1 MPKPSLYA
9 LVWLEAQQQ
18 YELTMDGR
26 SLRAFRQED
35 EPEWFAWVE
44 GQTAFAFDGQAGH
57 LSVVKEVRP
66 RGDGYWYAY
75 SRQAGRTR
83 KRYLG
88 RNAALSLHHLE
99 ETALALISQRSEP
112 PSTVKSQQAV
122 KVKLSGRNAS
132 MCKQPARAI
141 VEAHVPLLAS
151 KLSPPRLPHLLVE
164 RSRLLARLDAM
175 LLPNAPALALLQA
188 PAGFGKTTLVNQWI
202 ASHVTQQGFPLVAW
216 VSLETG
222 DNELFRFWRYV
233 IAACQ
238 PLHGGDSKATLAHL
252 SSIVPLPFSLAE
264 MEKVLTHLLN
274 DLAQSVQGG
283 LLVLDDYHVITDPH
297 IHEALA
303 FFIDHLPKNMHV
315 LLLSRSE
322 PPLSLVRRRARGEID
337 ELHLSDLRFSA
348 EETTTFLHQ
357 ALPTTLS
364 SVSLLQLDA
373 ALEGW
378 AAGLRLLAL
387 TLQGKGEAAVKQA
400 LLSLSEHSNSSS
412 LQHRALLEYFV
423 TEILDTQ
430 PAPMQLF
437 LLQTSIPRRL
447 NGSLCDAM
455 IGREDSE
462 AQLAMVEH
470 AGIFLEALDGSWYR
484 YHLLF
489 AEAMRREASR
499 RLGPEM
505 FALLSLRASDW
516 YEQQGMLP
524 DAIEAA
530 LLAHDVEK
538 VARLIEL
545 AAAQEPVYDPG
556 TLLRWLASLPEAM
569 MRERPML
576 CFIYAIAYQASQE
589 ASTTSEVLA
598 LPENVGERVE
608 LLLQMA
614 EEGWRSQ
621 ENWPWLGAIQA
632 LRALSVLEHGAF
644 SQAVAYAREALALLP
659 DEDLDVRIQLW
670 HSTCLLLVGMERLLA
685 GFPGDAQRFIL
696 DALARS
702 QALNYGYLTRQVRLS
717 LGRSYLLQGEFR
729 HAQEMY
735 RQVLVDARE
744 QGDHELIADSLL
756 GLASLT
762 FEWNDLAAVERQVQ
776 EAAEHIHFALHQKQ
790 ELQERVTFQL
800 ALIQYAQGQTSEALA
815 QLTAQLA
822 RFQQNSS
829 VGVLEVLPFTLG
841 WQGRLLLATGD
852 QETVRHYIE
861 DAHQLDQ
868 EKLPFIHSLETDLLK
883 VRLLLAQEKAQEALL
898 QLERLFS
905 DVMVQE
911 HRYYVLEIQLLM
923 ALAYAACKQ
932 NQHAQRLLRKILIV
946 AKTEGLLRLFV
957 NEGEPLARLL
967 RPLLPNIEDNAL
979 RSYLQTI
986 LRACAPPRD
995 SSSPSTDD
1003 GLLFEPLSAQERR
1016 VLRLLA
1022 TGCSN
1027 QEIADELI
1035 VSVNTVKDHVKHL
1048 YRKLGVNNRLQASSM
1063 ARLMKLD

>member
-9 LVWLEAQQQ
+9 LVWSEAQQQ
-18 YELTMDGR
+18 YELTKEGR
-26 SLRAFRQED
+26 NLRAFRQED

-44 GQTAFAFDGQAGH
+44 GQAAFAFEGRAGH
-57 LSVVKEVRP
+57 LSVVKEARS

-75 SRQAGRTR
+75 SRQSGRTR

-88 RNAALSLHHLE
+88 RNAALSLLHLE
-99 ETALALISQRSEP
+99 ETALALLSQRSEP
-112 PSTVKSQQAV
+112 PSAVKSGQSVKAKQQIH
-122 KVKLSGRNAS
+122 
-132 MCKQPARAI
+132 KQPVHSN
-141 VEAHVPLLAS
+141 VEAHTPLLAS

-164 RSRLLARLDAM
+164 RSRLLARLDTM
-175 LLPNAPALALLQA
+175 ILPTAPGLALLQA

-202 ASHVTQQGFPLVAW
+202 ASRVTQQDFPLVAW
-216 VSLETG
+216 ISLEAG

-238 PLHGGDSKATLAHL
+238 PLHGGDSQATLAYL
-252 SSIVPLPFSLAE
+252 SSIVPLPFAFTE

-274 DLAQSVQGG
+274 DLVRCVVQGG
-283 LLVLDDYHVITDPH
+283 LLVLDDYHVITDQH

-303 FFIDHLPKNMHV
+303 FFIDHLPKTVHV

-322 PPLSLVRRRARGEID
+322 PPLSLVRRRARGEIY
-337 ELHLSDLRFSA
+337 ELHLTDLRFSS
-348 EETTTFLHQ
+348 EETIAFLYQ
-357 ALPTTLS
+357 ALPITLS
-364 SVSLLQLDA
+364 AASLLQLDVV
-373 ALEGW
+373 LEGW

-387 TLQGKGEAAVKQA
+387 TLQGKGEAAVEQA
-400 LLSLSEHSNSSS
+400 LLSLSEHSDSSS
-412 LQHRALLEYFV
+412 FQHRALLDYFV

-455 IGREDSE
+455 TGGEDSE
-462 AQLAMVEH
+462 AQLAMVEQ

-499 RLGPEM
+499 RLGSET

-516 YEQQGMLP
+516 YEQQDMLP
-524 DAIEAA
+524 DAVEAA
-530 LLAHDVEK
+530 LLAHDRER

-545 AAAQEPVYDPG
+545 VAAQEPVYDPE
-556 TLLRWLASLPEAM
+556 TLLRWLASIPEAKL
-569 MRERPML
+569 RERPML
-576 CFIYAIAYQASQE
+576 CFIYGIAYQASQE
-589 ASTTSEVLA
+589 ASSTSEALA

-621 ENWPWLGAIQA
+621 ENWSWLGAIPA

-659 DEDLDVRIQLW
+659 EEDLDVRIQLW

-696 DALARS
+696 DAQARS
-702 QALNYGYLTRQVRLS
+702 QALRYGYLTRQISLS
-717 LGRSYLLQGEFR
+717 LGRSYLLRGEFR
-729 HAQEMY
+729 HAQEVY
-735 RQVLVDARE
+735 RQVLIDARE

-756 GLASLT
+756 GLASLA
-762 FEWNDLAAVERQVQ
+762 FEWNELATVEQQVQ

-790 ELQERVTFQL
+790 ELQERITFQL
-800 ALIQYAQGQTSEALA
+800 ALIEYAQGQASEALG

-822 RFQQNSS
+822 RFQQSS
-829 VGVLEVLPFTLG
+829 TVGVLEILPFALG
-841 WQGRLLLATGD
+841 WWGRLLLATGD
-852 QETVRHYIE
+852 LEAVQHYLE
-861 DAHQLDQ
+861 VQLLDQ
-868 EKLPFIHSLETDLLK
+868 EKLPFIHTLETSILK
-883 VRLLLAQEKAQEALL
+883 VRLSLAQEKAQEALPL
-898 QLERLFS
+898 LERLLS
-905 DVMVQE
+905 DAMVQE
-911 HRYYVLEIQLLM
+911 HRYYALEIQLLM
-923 ALAYAACKQ
+923 VLAYAACKQ
-932 NQHAQRLLRKILIV
+932 SQPAQRLLRKILIV
-946 AKTEGLLRLFV
+946 AKAEGFLRLFV
-957 NEGEPLARLL
+957 NEGEPLVRLL
-967 RPLLPNIEDNAL
+967 RSLLSSIEDNSL
-979 RSYLQTI
+979 RSYLQTV
-986 LRACAPPRD
+986 LRAFALSPGSPA
-995 SSSPSTDD
+995 SSADD
-1003 GLLFEPLSAQERR
+1003 GLLFEPLSSQERR

-1022 TGCSN
+1022 AGCSN

-1048 YRKLGVNNRLQASSM
+1048 YRKLGVNNRLQASSI

>member
-9 LVWLEAQQQ
+9 LVWSEAQQQ
-18 YELTMDGR
+18 YELTMDGC
-26 SLRAFRQED
+26 SLRAFQQQD
-35 EPEWFAWVE
+35 ELEWLAWVKE
-44 GQTAFAFDGQAGH
+44 QSAFAFDGQAGH
-57 LSVVKEVRP
+57 VSVVKEARP

-75 SRQAGRTR
+75 SRQAGRTH

-88 RNAALSLHHLE
+88 RNAALSLLRLE
-99 ETALALISQRSEP
+99 ETTLALVSQRPET
-112 PSTVKSQQAV
+112 PSAVKSQQTV
-122 KVKLSGRNAS
+122 KVK
-132 MCKQPARAI
+132 QPVRAI
-141 VEAHVPLLAS
+141 ADVHAPLLAS

-164 RSRLLARLDAM
+164 RSRLLTRLDSM
-175 LLPNAPALALLQA
+175 LLPTAPALTLIQA

-216 VSLETG
+216 ISLEAG

-233 IAACQ
+233 TSACQ
-238 PLHGGDSKATLAHL
+238 PLHGEDSKATLAHL
-252 SSIVPLPFSLAE
+252 SSIVQLPFAFAE

-274 DLAQSVQGG
+274 DLAQCVRGG
-283 LLVLDDYHVITDPH
+283 LLVLDDYHVITDQH

-303 FFIDHLPKNMHV
+303 FFIDHLPKTVHV
-315 LLLSRSE
+315 LLISRSE
-322 PPLSLVRRRARGEID
+322 PPLSLLRRRARGEID
-337 ELHLSDLRFSA
+337 ELHFTDLRFSS
-348 EETTTFLHQ
+348 EEMAAFLYQ
-357 ALPTTLS
+357 ALPIMPS
-364 SVSLLQLDA
+364 HASLMQLDA

-387 TLQGKGEAAVKQA
+387 TLQGKGESAVEQA
-400 LLSLSEHSNSSS
+400 LLSLSEHASPSS
-412 LQHRALLEYFV
+412 LQHRPLLDYFV

-430 PAPMQLF
+430 PASMQLF

-447 NGSLCDAM
+447 NGPLCDAM

-462 AQLAMVEH
+462 AQLAMIER
-470 AGIFLEALDGSWYR
+470 AGMFLEALDGSWYR

-499 RLGPEM
+499 RLGAET
-505 FALLSLRASDW
+505 FALLAYRASDW

-524 DAIEAA
+524 DAVEAA
-530 LLAHDVEK
+530 LLAHDMEK

-545 AAAQEPVYDPG
+545 VAAQEPVYDPE
-556 TLLRWLASLPEAM
+556 TLLRWLASIPEAM
-569 MRERPML
+569 LRDRPML

-589 ASTTSEVLA
+589 VSSTSEALA
-598 LPENVGERVE
+598 LPENIGERVG

-614 EEGWRSQ
+614 EEGWRFQ

-644 SQAVAYAREALALLP
+644 SQAVTYAQEALALLP
-659 DEDLDVRIQLW
+659 NEDLDVRIQLW

-696 DALARS
+696 DALTRS

-744 QGDHELIADSLL
+744 QGDHELIADALL

-762 FEWNDLAAVERQVQ
+762 FEWNDLAVVEQQIQ

-800 ALIQYAQGQTSEALA
+800 ALIQYAQGQTSEAFA

-822 RFQQNSS
+822 RFQTSS
-829 VGVLEVLPFTLG
+829 TVGVLEILPFALG

-852 QETVRHYIE
+852 LEVVRYYVE
-861 DAHQLDQ
+861 GQPLDQ
-868 EKLPFIHSLETDLLK
+868 EKLPFIHSLETDILK
-883 VRLLLAQEKAQEALL
+883 IRLLLAQEKAQEALSL
-898 QLERLFS
+898 LERLLS

-911 HRYYVLEIQLLM
+911 HRYYALEIQLLM
-923 ALAYAACKQ
+923 ALAHAACKQ
-932 NQHAQRLLRKILIV
+932 SQHAQRLLRKILIV
-946 AKTEGLLRLFV
+946 AKTEGFLRLFV

-967 RPLLPNIEDNAL
+967 RPLLPSIEDSAL

-986 LRACAPPRD
+986 LRAFV
-995 SSSPSTDD
+995 PSTGSSAPSTGD

-1022 TGCSN
+1022 AGCSN

-1035 VSVNTVKDHVKHL
+1035 VSVNTIKDHVKHL

-1063 ARLMKLD
+1063 ARLIKLD